1 MEREHLVLVL
11 DTLERLGLE
20 GAAWV
25 VGSATVLF
33 LEDGFSILGGGR
45 VAASI
50 TAPDCGWP
58 GQLCVLKFNVVAS
71 FALPI
76 FFGSEVG
83 MQEELL
89 SALLA
94 NIGKELNCVGQFHVR
109 MTACGLQAVKNECL
123 KVHKNASL

>member
-1 MEREHLVLVL
+1 MKREHLVLVL
-11 DTLERLGLE
+11 DTLECLGLE

-33 LEDGFSILGGGR
+33 LEDGFLILEGGR
-45 VAASI
+45 VAAHI
-50 TAPDCGWP
+50 TAPVCGWP

-76 FFGSEVG
+76 FFESEVG

-94 NIGKELNCVGQFHVR
+94 NIGKELNCVGQLHV
-109 MTACGLQAVKNECL
+109 
-123 KVHKNASL
+123 

>member
-1 MEREHLVLVL
+1 MKREHLVLVL
-11 DTLERLGLE
+11 DTLECLGLE

-33 LEDGFSILGGGR
+33 LEDGFLILGGGR
-45 VAASI
+45 VAAPI
-50 TAPDCGWP
+50 TAPVCGWP

-71 FALPI
+71 FALPV
-76 FFGSEVG
+76 FFESEVG

-94 NIGKELNCVGQFHVR
+94 NIGKELNCVGQLHV
-109 MTACGLQAVKNECL
+109 
-123 KVHKNASL
+123 